1 MKTFTILLFLIL
13 TYLKS
18 FSQNISGEQLLEK
31 AISYHDPEENWK
43 TFNGTLFITMETP
56 NSGKRDS
63 EVTINLPESYFKLIS
78 KRDSLITTHTSDK
91 GACII
96 TKSDSLRIAKQ
107 TTKLNRSHCETTE
120 LYKNYY
126 TYLYGLPMKLKN
138 PGTNISD
145 KVETKRFKGKDYLT
159 FRVDYDSQVGS
170 DVWYFYFNPTTYAME
185 IYQFFKTDDKGK
197 IKPDSGEYI
206 LLKDEAIINHIKM
219 PKARAWFYNKDDTY
233 LGTDILTQ

>member
-1 MKTFTILLFLIL
+1 MKTCFLFFCLFLVNPCC
-13 TYLKS
+13 
-18 FSQNISGEQLLEK
+18 FSQDITGEQLLDK
-31 AISYHDPEENWK
+31 AIDYHDPEGNWK

-159 FRVDYDSQVGS
+159 FKVDYDSEVGS

-185 IYQFFKTDDKGK
+185 IYQFFRTDEQGN